1 MMKLLKIV
9 NIIITSFLM
18 LLSLFFIIIEGRT
31 LLSEEISIF
40 NNVVTGY
47 VSYSF
52 RFILAILIFII
63 SIISL
68 IYFLKNDNKLTIYVY
83 FFSLTILLS
92 SVIISTYAT
101 NFVDI
106 LFIVLG
112 NLYFLFLQAY
122 LLFTKTNHN
131 QLY

>member
-9 NIIITSFLM
+9 NIIIASFLM

-31 LLSEEISIF
+31 LFSEEISIF

-68 IYFLKNDNKLTIYVY
+68 IYFIKNDNKLTIYVY

-101 NFVDI
+101 NFIDI

>member
-1 MMKLLKIV
+1 MKLLKIV

-18 LLSLFFIIIEGRT
+18 LLSLFFIIIEGIT
-31 LLSEEISIF
+31 LFSEEISIF

>member
-9 NIIITSFLM
+9 NIIIASFLM

-31 LLSEEISIF
+31 LFSEEISIF